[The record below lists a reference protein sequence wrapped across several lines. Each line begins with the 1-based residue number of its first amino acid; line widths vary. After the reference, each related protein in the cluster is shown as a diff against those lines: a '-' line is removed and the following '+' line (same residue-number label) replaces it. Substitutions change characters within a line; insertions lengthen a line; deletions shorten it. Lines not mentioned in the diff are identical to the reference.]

1 MRILIAI
8 AIVDRLGR
16 HKLLLSG
23 LIGMAISLAAV
34 GIAFRFIAGPGHG
47 GPAIV
52 GDVYLEGTWSE
63 VYPNISQDEAG
74 LKKLFTHFSA

>member
-8 AIVDRLGR
+8 AFVDRLGR

-63 VYPNISQDEAG
+63 VYPEYQPGRSRAQETVHAF
-74 LKKLFTHFSA
+74 L